1 MFVFITLLLDVI
13 LGFVLYLWF
22 RNALLSPALQSLK
35 NNILECLVPFGVGG
49 FVYEIKCYGW

>member
-1 MFVFITLLLDVI
+1 MFVFVTLLLDVI

-49 FVYEIKCYGW
+49 FVYEI